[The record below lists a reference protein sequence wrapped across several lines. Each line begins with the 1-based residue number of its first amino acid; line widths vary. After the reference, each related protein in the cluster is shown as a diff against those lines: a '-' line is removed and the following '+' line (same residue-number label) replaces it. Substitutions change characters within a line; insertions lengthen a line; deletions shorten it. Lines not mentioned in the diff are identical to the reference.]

1 VSDLEVLDS
10 LFTSIIKCE
19 QEQSKMFQLAILE
32 DKLICTPD
40 QINRDPFEVLVEQIE
55 LKFVNKVIINV
66 GLGIAF
72 YDFVTVGDP
81 YLYPGAGSAIRLVRF
96 RLVIFKPFI
105 SEIVVGRISS
115 LNKDEV
121 RVSLDFFEDIV
132 IPNSQ
137 LQQPSV
143 FDPQERRW
151 TWTYEE
157 SEGEDGSPLQLTL
170 DVGDQV
176 RFKVRS
182 ITFTSVTI
190 SSKGMLATVTSE
202 EQTNHQVADPNAP
215 HVPMVRR
222 RSSSIGLSSDQ
233 DVPVAMRVT
242 GVMNDF
248 GLGGV
253 SWW

>member
-1 VSDLEVLDS
+1 
-10 LFTSIIKCE
+10 
-19 QEQSKMFQLAILE
+19 M
-32 DKLICTPD
+32 
-40 QINRDPFEVLVEQIE
+40 EQIE

-72 YDFVTVGDP
+72 YDFMTVGDP

-105 SEIVVGRISS
+105 SEILTGRISS
-115 LNKDEV
+115 LSKDEV
-121 RVSLDFFEDIV
+121 RVSLDFFEDVV
-132 IPNSQ
+132 IPKSQ
-137 LQQPSV
+137 LQEPST

-157 SEGEDGSPLQLTL
+157 GGEEGNPLQLTL

-176 RFKVRS
+176 FIETNFHSHLCVFNHVFLLLQVRFKVRNV
-182 ITFTSVTI
+182 TFTSVTI
-190 SSKGMLATVTSE
+190 SAKGILATVTSE
-202 EQTNHQVADPNAP
+202 EQTAHHQVADPNAP
-215 HVPMVRR
+215 LVSMVRR

-233 DVPVAMRVT
+233 DVPVAMKVT